1 LILPTQYGCDTT
13 GCSAVR
19 TELNH
24 WRVVTND
31 QDGIHVRT
39 WEQAVTRGCL
49 GDSNTTHHCGQAHAI
64 QQVSKLME
72 ENNGQSE

>member
-1 LILPTQYGCDTT
+1 MIRPLQYECDTT

-24 WRVVTND
+24 WLAVTND
-31 QDGIHVRT
+31 ADGIHIRT
-39 WEQAVTRGCL
+39 WDQATTRGCL
-49 GDSNTTHHCGQAHAI
+49 GDPNVTHHCGRAHAI

-72 ENNGQSE
+72 ENQ